1 MADRPYR
8 SGLGMMGSYIVS
20 IETGKDANA
29 SPHACIAKLLW
40 PLKPETR

>member
-1 MADRPYR
+1 MADSLCR

-20 IETGKDANA
+20 IETGKDADA

-40 PLKPETR
+40 PLKPKTR